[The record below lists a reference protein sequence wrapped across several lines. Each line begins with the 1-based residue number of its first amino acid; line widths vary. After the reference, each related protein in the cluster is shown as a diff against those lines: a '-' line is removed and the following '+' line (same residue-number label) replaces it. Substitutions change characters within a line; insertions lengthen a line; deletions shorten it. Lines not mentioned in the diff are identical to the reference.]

1 MIEVLNVVDGDS
13 INILKGLRGATLR
26 RIFGVS
32 LDSHLRSADVSIET
46 DRGTIT
52 LWGDIDDLNDWE
64 GDDGQYSV
72 FHICLG
78 IPDLYPNLGAA
89 AIRKADHNSYYFHAG
104 DCITDFNI
112 HRETVR
118 KVVAGEVEW
127 TYTTDIAIVLELT
140 NGVLAIS
147 KSSHNQE
154 MLIVNFA
161 DCFEELDIPPTGGF
175 WFHWNVMDTS
185 FQRRA
190 EWIDQEEGVAP
201 PQLASARL
209 KANGATDLPSES
221 LTLFPFITNLSG
233 VPTEGT

>member
-32 LDSHLRSADVSIET
+32 LDAHLRSADMSIET
-46 DRGTIT
+46 DRGTVT

-64 GDDGQYSV
+64 GDDGQYCIL
-72 FHICLG
+72 HIGRG

-89 AIRKADHNSYYFHAG
+89 AIRKADNNSYYFHAG
-104 DCITDFNI
+104 DCITDFKI

-127 TYTTDIAIVLELT
+127 SYTTDVAIVLELT

-147 KSSHNQE
+147 KSSLNQE
-154 MLIVNFA
+154 MLIISFA
-161 DCFEELDIPPTGGF
+161 DSFEELEIPPTGGF
-175 WFHWNVMDTS
+175 WFHWNAMDTA
-185 FQRRA
+185 FQRSA
-190 EWIDQEEGVAP
+190 EWMDREALIGI
-201 PQLASARL
+201 
-209 KANGATDLPSES
+209 GG
-221 LTLFPFITNLSG
+221 I
-233 VPTEGT
+233 